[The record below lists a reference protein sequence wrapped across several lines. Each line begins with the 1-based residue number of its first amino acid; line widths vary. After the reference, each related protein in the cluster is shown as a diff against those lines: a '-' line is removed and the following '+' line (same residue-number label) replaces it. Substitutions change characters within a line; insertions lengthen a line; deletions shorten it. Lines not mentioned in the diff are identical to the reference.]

1 MSVSAVQ
8 PLLLGTG
15 WECSQEFSQE
25 ESQEN
30 SLNSSRDSSWV
41 RCRPS
46 EQHAER
52 SCIMTLVSLAD
63 CCRHLCI
70 DPKTL
75 RRWLVCAPF
84 TRQPH
89 PHDAR
94 RHGLTEEQLRW
105 LAAAHHRSLP
115 VLPQEQAGAA
125 PEAEPLAL
133 PDDLLEVVVALRA
146 LPAQLAA
153 LQVQLADLTHQFSH
167 LAEPASTTRS
177 RAAVT
182 SKATNSRRS
191 SRGRTKSSQPQRP
204 SQAQVLALVE

>member
-1 MSVSAVQ
+1 
-8 PLLLGTG
+8 
-15 WECSQEFSQE
+15 
-25 ESQEN
+25 
-30 SLNSSRDSSWV
+30 
-41 RCRPS
+41 
-46 EQHAER
+46 
-52 SCIMTLVSLAD
+52 MTCVSLAD
-63 CCRHLCI
+63 CCRHLGI

-84 TRQPH
+84 TGQPH

-115 VLPQEQAGAA
+115 VLPQEPPQPA
-125 PEAEPLAL
+125 PSAEPLAL
-133 PDDLLEVVVALRA
+133 PDDLLEVFVALRA

-153 LQVQLADLTHQFSH
+153 LQAHLADLTHQFSH

-177 RAAVT
+177 RAGVT

-191 SRGRTKSSQPQRP
+191 SPGRTKSSQPQRP
-204 SQAQVLALVE
+204 SSAQVVALVEYAGEGH